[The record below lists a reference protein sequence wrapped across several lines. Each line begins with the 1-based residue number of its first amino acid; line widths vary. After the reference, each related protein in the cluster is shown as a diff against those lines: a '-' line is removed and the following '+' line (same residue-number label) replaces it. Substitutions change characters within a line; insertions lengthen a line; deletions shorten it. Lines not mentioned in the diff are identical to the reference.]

1 MLKSTLENMIL
12 ENSQAIKDKVLVAD
26 AKKMFTDPNSPIRHI
41 IKHRDERFQTPF
53 HDLLYTA
60 TTYPVVFDGPIWE
73 SSYSLMYPMILRDHF
88 GDFNLNG
95 HSLRDVIDALIELRR
110 EFKKKMALAHLAK
123 LRDYPDDGI
132 DYNKAQ
138 WYAKA
143 ILCFMYGRFVDDRE
157 FDVSKFVK
165 IAKSEYDR
173 AAISIISS
181 GGILLNAQVDTF
193 VYAAEA
199 PITFS
204 ETQHNDKY
212 SKIVIFEHGYIAD
225 PGKMRRVRLCTE
237 KIKTRLLKNQRQ
249 QFIKE

>member
-1 MLKSTLENMIL
+1 MLKSALENTIL
-12 ENSQAIKDKVLVAD
+12 ENSQAIEGKVLVAD
-26 AKKMFTDPNSPIRHI
+26 AKKMFTDPNSPIRHAA
-41 IKHRDERFQTPF
+41 KNRDVRFQIQF
-53 HDLLYTA
+53 HDLMYTA
-60 TTYPVVFDGPIWE
+60 TTYPVAIDGPIWE
-73 SSYSLMYPMILRDHF
+73 SSYSLMYPMILRNHF

-95 HSLRDVIDALIELRR
+95 HNLRDVIDTLLELRR

-138 WYAKA
+138 WYTKA
-143 ILCFMYGRFVDDRE
+143 ILCLMYSRFADDRE
-157 FDVSKFVK
+157 FDIEKFVK

-181 GGILLNAQVDTF
+181 GGILLNASVDSF
-193 VYAAEA
+193 VYASAL

-212 SKIVIFEHGYIAD
+212 SKIVIFEHGYVTD
-225 PGKMRRVRLCTE
+225 PGKMHRVRLITE
-237 KIKTRLLKNQRQ
+237 KIKDRLIKNQRQ
-249 QFIKE
+249 QFMK

>member
-1 MLKSTLENMIL
+1 MLKSALENAIL
-12 ENSQAIKDKVLVAD
+12 KNSQAIESKVLVAD
-26 AKKMFTDPNSPIRHI
+26 AKKMFTDPNSPIRHAA
-41 IKHRDERFQTPF
+41 KNRNVRFQIQF
-53 HDLLYTA
+53 HDLMYTA
-60 TTYPVVFDGPIWE
+60 TTYPVAIDGPIWE
-73 SSYSLMYPMILRDHF
+73 SSYSLMYPTILRNYF

-95 HSLRDVIDALIELRR
+95 HNLRDVIDTLLELRR

-143 ILCFMYGRFVDDRE
+143 ILCLMYARFADDRE
-157 FDVSKFVK
+157 FDIEKFVK
-165 IAKSEYDR
+165 IVKNEYER

-181 GGILLNAQVDTF
+181 GGILLNASVDSF
-193 VYAAEA
+193 VYASAL

-225 PGKMRRVRLCTE
+225 PGKMYRVRLLTE
-237 KIKTRLLKNQRQ
+237 KIKDRLIKNQRQ
-249 QFIKE
+249 HFIK